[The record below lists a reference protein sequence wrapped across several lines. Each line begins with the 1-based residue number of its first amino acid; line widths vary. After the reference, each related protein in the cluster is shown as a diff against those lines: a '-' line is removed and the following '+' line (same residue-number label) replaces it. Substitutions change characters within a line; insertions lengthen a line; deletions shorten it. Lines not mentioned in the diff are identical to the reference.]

1 MTDPI
6 RFEKRYANGCDQEE
20 GDELKQTFRLIKRD
34 RLLLLMLLP
43 GILYFLVFKYAPMY
57 GVVIAFQKYNLY
69 KGIFQSEWVGFK
81 YFIEF
86 FQGPDMWRLIR
97 NTLLINI
104 YQLLFAFP
112 APIILALAFN
122 ELRKAW
128 FKKVSQTISF
138 LPHFISTVVIAGL
151 VVNFLSPSSGIANKL
166 LGLFDISPIS
176 FLLIPDYF
184 RTIFIGMGIWKSV
197 GWGTIIYLAAIA
209 GINPE
214 LYEAAS
220 IDGASKLKKVWYVTL
235 PGIMPVIIILFI
247 LQLGDILSVGAE
259 SIILL
264 YNPVTYE
271 TADVL
276 STYVYRRG
284 LISGEFS
291 FAAAVDLFNSVVGLI
306 LVFAANKI
314 SKKVTETSIW

>member
-1 MTDPI
+1 
-6 RFEKRYANGCDQEE
+6 
-20 GDELKQTFRLIKRD
+20 
-34 RLLLLMLLP
+34 MLLP
-43 GILYFLVFKYAPMY
+43 GIVYFLVFKYAPMY
-57 GVVIAFQKYNLY
+57 GVVIAFQRYNLY
-69 KGIFQSEWVGFK
+69 KGIFHSEWVGLK

-86 FQGPDMWRLIR
+86 FQGPDAWRLIR
-97 NTLLINI
+97 NTLLLNV

-128 FKKVSQTISF
+128 FKKISQTISF

-151 VVNFLSPSSGIANKL
+151 VVNFLSPSSGLVNKF
-166 LGLFDISPIS
+166 LGLFGVDPIS
-176 FLLIPDYF
+176 FLLMPDYF
-184 RTIFIGMGIWKSV
+184 RTIFISMGIWKSV

-247 LQLGDILSVGAE
+247 LNLGDILSVGAE

-314 SKKVTETSIW
+314 SKKATETSIW

>member
-1 MTDPI
+1 M
-6 RFEKRYANGCDQEE
+6 RKRHAIGCDQEE
-20 GDELKQTFRLIKRD
+20 GDKLKQTLRLIKRD
-34 RLLLLMLLP
+34 RLLLFMLLP

-57 GVVIAFQKYNLY
+57 GVVIAFQRYNLY
-69 KGIFQSEWVGFK
+69 KGIFHSEWVGLK

-86 FQGPDMWRLIR
+86 FQGPDAWRLIR
-97 NTLLINI
+97 NTLLLNV

-112 APIILALAFN
+112 APILLALAFN

-128 FKKVSQTISF
+128 FKKISQTISF

-151 VVNFLSPSSGIANKL
+151 VVNFLSPSTGLANKL
-166 LGLFDISPIS
+166 LGLFGVSPIS
-176 FLLIPDYF
+176 FMMMPDYF
-184 RTIFIGMGIWKSV
+184 RTIFISMGIWKSV
-197 GWGTIIYLAAIA
+197 GWGTIIYLAAMA

-314 SKKVTETSIW
+314 SKKATETSIW

>member
-1 MTDPI
+1 M
-6 RFEKRYANGCDQEE
+6 
-20 GDELKQTFRLIKRD
+20 KQTLRLIKRD
-34 RLLLLMLLP
+34 RLLLFMLLP

-57 GVVIAFQKYNLY
+57 GVVIAFQRYNLY
-69 KGIFQSEWVGFK
+69 KGIFHSEWVGLK

-86 FQGPDMWRLIR
+86 FQGPDAWRLIR
-97 NTLLINI
+97 NTLLLNV

-112 APIILALAFN
+112 APILLALAFN
-122 ELRKAW
+122 ELRKVW
-128 FKKVSQTISF
+128 FKKISQTISF

-151 VVNFLSPSSGIANKL
+151 VVNFLSPSTGLANKL
-166 LGLFDISPIS
+166 LGLFEISPIS
-176 FLLIPDYF
+176 FMMMPDYF
-184 RTIFIGMGIWKSV
+184 RTIFISMGIWKSV
-197 GWGTIIYLAAIA
+197 GWGTIIYLAAMA

-291 FAAAVDLFNSVVGLI
+291 FAAAVDLFNSVVGLV

-314 SKKVTETSIW
+314 SKKATETSIW

>member
-1 MTDPI
+1 
-6 RFEKRYANGCDQEE
+6 
-20 GDELKQTFRLIKRD
+20 LKQTLRLIKRD
-34 RLLLLMLLP
+34 QLLLLMLLP
-43 GILYFLVFKYAPMY
+43 GIIYFIMFKYAPMY
-57 GVVIAFQKYNLY
+57 GVLIAFQRYNLY
-69 KGIFQSEWVGFK
+69 KGIFHSQWVGFK

-86 FQGPDMWRLIR
+86 FQGPDMWRLVR

-104 YQLLFAFP
+104 YSLLFAFP
-112 APIILALAFN
+112 APIVLALAFN
-122 ELRKAW
+122 ELTKAW
-128 FKKVSQTISF
+128 FKKISQTISF

-151 VVNFLSPSSGIANKL
+151 VVNFLSPSTGLVNKF
-166 LGLFDISPIS
+166 LGLFGVSPIS
-176 FLLIPDYF
+176 FLMMPNYF
-184 RTIFIGMGIWKSV
+184 RTIFISMGIWKSI

-209 GINPE
+209 GINPD

-220 IDGASKLKKVWYVTL
+220 IDGASKLKKIWHVTL

-247 LQLGDILSVGAE
+247 LNLGDILSVGAE

-264 YNPVTYE
+264 YNPVIYE

-291 FAAAVDLFNSVVGLI
+291 FAASVDLFNSVVGLI
-306 LVFAANKI
+306 LVLAANKI
-314 SKKVTETSIW
+314 SRKATDTSIW

>member
-1 MTDPI
+1 M
-6 RFEKRYANGCDQEE
+6 
-20 GDELKQTFRLIKRD
+20 KQTLRLIKRD
-34 RLLLLMLLP
+34 RLLLFMLLP
-43 GILYFLVFKYAPMY
+43 GILYFLIFKYAPMY
-57 GVVIAFQKYNLY
+57 GVLIAFQRYNLY
-69 KGIFQSEWVGFK
+69 KGIFHSEWVGFK

-97 NTLLINI
+97 NTLLINV

-122 ELRKAW
+122 ELRNAW
-128 FKKVSQTISF
+128 FKKISQTISF
-138 LPHFISTVVIAGL
+138 LPHFISIVVIAGL
-151 VVNFLSPSSGIANKL
+151 VVNFLSPSTGLVNKL
-166 LGLFDISPIS
+166 LGLFGVNPIS
-176 FLLIPDYF
+176 FLMIPDYF
-184 RTIFIGMGIWKSV
+184 RTIFISMGIWKSV

-235 PGIMPVIIILFI
+235 PGILPVIVILLI

-306 LVFAANKI
+306 LVFTANKI

>member
-1 MTDPI
+1 M
-6 RFEKRYANGCDQEE
+6 RKRHAIGCDQEE
-20 GDELKQTFRLIKRD
+20 GDKLKQTLRLIKRD
-34 RLLLLMLLP
+34 RLLLFMLLP

-57 GVVIAFQKYNLY
+57 GVVIAFQRYNLY
-69 KGIFQSEWVGFK
+69 KGIFHSEWVGLK

-86 FQGPDMWRLIR
+86 FQGPDAWRLIR
-97 NTLLINI
+97 NTLLLNV

-112 APIILALAFN
+112 APILLALAFN

-128 FKKVSQTISF
+128 FKKISQTISF

-151 VVNFLSPSSGIANKL
+151 VVNFLSPSTGLANKL
-166 LGLFDISPIS
+166 LGLFEISPIS
-176 FLLIPDYF
+176 FMMMPDYF
-184 RTIFIGMGIWKSV
+184 RTIFISMGIWKSV
-197 GWGTIIYLAAIA
+197 GWGTIIYLAAMA

-314 SKKVTETSIW
+314 SKKATETSIW

>member
-1 MTDPI
+1 MVAI
-6 RFEKRYANGCDQEE
+6 RKE
-20 GDELKQTFRLIKRD
+20 GVDLNQIVRLIKRD
-34 RLLLLMLLP
+34 RLLLFMLLP
-43 GILYFLVFKYAPMY
+43 GIIYFLVFKYAPMY
-57 GVVIAFQKYNLY
+57 GVVIAFQRYNLY
-69 KGIFQSEWVGFK
+69 KGVFHSEWVGFK

-86 FQGPDMWRLIR
+86 FQGPDLWRLIR
-97 NTLLINI
+97 NTLLINV
-104 YQLLFAFP
+104 YQLVFGFP

-122 ELRKAW
+122 ELRHVW
-128 FKKVSQTISF
+128 FKKLSQTISF

-151 VVNFLSPSSGIANKL
+151 VVNFLSPSTGLVNKF
-166 LGLFDISPIS
+166 LGLFGFSPIS
-176 FLLIPDYF
+176 FLMMPDYF
-184 RTIFIGMGIWKSV
+184 RTIFISMGIWKSV

-220 IDGASKLKKVWYVTL
+220 IDGASKLKKIWYVTL

-247 LQLGDILSVGAE
+247 LNLGDILSVGAE
-259 SIILL
+259 AIILL
-264 YNPVTYE
+264 YNPVTYQ

-291 FAAAVDLFNSVVGLI
+291 FAAAVDLFNSAVGLV
-306 LVFAANKI
+306 LVIAANKF
-314 SKKVTETSIW
+314 SRKATDTSIW

>member
-1 MTDPI
+1 M
-6 RFEKRYANGCDQEE
+6 
-20 GDELKQTFRLIKRD
+20 KQTFRLIKRD

-57 GVVIAFQKYNLY
+57 GVVIAFQRYNLY
-69 KGIFQSEWVGFK
+69 KGIFHSDWVGFK

-97 NTLLINI
+97 NTLLINV

-128 FKKVSQTISF
+128 FKKISQTISF
-138 LPHFISTVVIAGL
+138 LPHFISIVVIAGL
-151 VVNFLSPSSGIANKL
+151 VVNFLSPSTGLANKL
-166 LGLFDISPIS
+166 LGLFGVSPIS
-176 FLLIPDYF
+176 FMMIPDYF

-220 IDGASKLKKVWYVTL
+220 IDGASKVKKVWHVTL

-306 LVFAANKI
+306 LVFSANKI
-314 SKKVTETSIW
+314 SKKATDTSIW

>member
-1 MTDPI
+1 
-6 RFEKRYANGCDQEE
+6 
-20 GDELKQTFRLIKRD
+20 
-34 RLLLLMLLP
+34 MLLP

-122 ELRKAW
+122 ELRKAM

-151 VVNFLSPSSGIANKL
+151 VVNFLSPSSGIANKF
-166 LGLFDISPIS
+166 LGFFDISPIS

-184 RTIFIGMGIWKSV
+184 RTIFISMGIWKSV

-306 LVFAANKI
+306 LVFTANKI

>member
-1 MTDPI
+1 M
-6 RFEKRYANGCDQEE
+6 
-20 GDELKQTFRLIKRD
+20 KQTLRLIKRD
-34 RLLLLMLLP
+34 RLLLFMLLP

-57 GVVIAFQKYNLY
+57 GVVIAFQRYNLY
-69 KGIFQSEWVGFK
+69 KGIFHSEWVGLK

-86 FQGPDMWRLIR
+86 FQGPDAWRLIR
-97 NTLLINI
+97 NTLLLNV

-112 APIILALAFN
+112 APILLALAFN

-128 FKKVSQTISF
+128 FKKISQTISF

-151 VVNFLSPSSGIANKL
+151 VVNFLSPSTGLANKL
-166 LGLFDISPIS
+166 LGLFGVSPIS
-176 FLLIPDYF
+176 FMMMPDYF
-184 RTIFIGMGIWKSV
+184 RTIFISMGIWKSV
-197 GWGTIIYLAAIA
+197 GWGTIIYLAAMA

-235 PGIMPVIIILFI
+235 PGIIPVIIILFI

-314 SKKVTETSIW
+314 SKKATETSIW

>member
-1 MTDPI
+1 M
-6 RFEKRYANGCDQEE
+6 
-20 GDELKQTFRLIKRD
+20 KQTLRLIKRD
-34 RLLLLMLLP
+34 RLLLFMLLP

-57 GVVIAFQKYNLY
+57 GVVIAFQRYNLY
-69 KGIFQSEWVGFK
+69 KGIFHSEWVGLK

-86 FQGPDMWRLIR
+86 FQGPDAWRLIR
-97 NTLLINI
+97 NTLLLNV

-112 APIILALAFN
+112 APILLALAFN

-128 FKKVSQTISF
+128 FKKISQTISF

-151 VVNFLSPSSGIANKL
+151 VVNFLSPSTGLANKL
-166 LGLFDISPIS
+166 LGLFEISPIS
-176 FLLIPDYF
+176 FMMMPDYF
-184 RTIFIGMGIWKSV
+184 RTIFISMGIWKSV
-197 GWGTIIYLAAIA
+197 GWGTIIYLAAMA

-314 SKKVTETSIW
+314 SKKATETSIW

>member
-1 MTDPI
+1 M
-6 RFEKRYANGCDQEE
+6 RKRHAIGCDQEE
-20 GDELKQTFRLIKRD
+20 GDKLKQTLRLIKRD
-34 RLLLLMLLP
+34 RLLLFMLLP

-57 GVVIAFQKYNLY
+57 GVVIAFQRYNLY
-69 KGIFQSEWVGFK
+69 KGIFDSEWVGLK

-86 FQGPDMWRLIR
+86 FQGPDAWRLIR
-97 NTLLINI
+97 NTLLLNV

-112 APIILALAFN
+112 APILLALAFN

-128 FKKVSQTISF
+128 FKKISQTISF

-151 VVNFLSPSSGIANKL
+151 VVNFLSPSTGLANKL
-166 LGLFDISPIS
+166 LGLFEISPIS
-176 FLLIPDYF
+176 FMMMPDYF
-184 RTIFIGMGIWKSV
+184 RTIFISMGIWKSV
-197 GWGTIIYLAAIA
+197 GWGTIIYLAAMA

-264 YNPVTYE
+264 YNPITYE

-314 SKKVTETSIW
+314 SKKATETSIW